1 MKLYYDTLVA
11 YMPDSTTNDKGEVV
25 PDNKLAARRKAMIEL
40 ASFQNTNNPIPLY
53 QSIIDV
59 CTYCGVDLVDTLL
72 SIPDEIE
79 FEEGTSI
86 GQLLDEAAEMLFRSI
101 KTNSN
106 EEFDIYQYVARISAI
121 IHVVI
126 NTQNSTNAESD
137 PIEA

>member
-59 CTYCGVDLVDTLL
+59 CTYCDVDLVDTLF
-72 SIPDEIE
+72 SIPADIE

-101 KTNSN
+101 KANSN

-126 NTQNSTNAESD
+126 NTQNSTNAESN